1 MGEEGGR
8 GGGSGGGGKEV
19 RRGRKRG
26 ERRAGLVEVS
36 RGCDWE
42 GTCTCL
48 HTYVLHTILVNSKAI
63 CRHDS
68 VM

>member
-1 MGEEGGR
+1 MCSERVREGEMEGGKEGGR
-8 GGGSGGGGKEV
+8 EGG
-19 RRGRKRG
+19 
-26 ERRAGLVEVS
+26 RRAGLVEVS